1 MKLPNREK
9 AYIPISKLI
18 DYLLSETHITGK
30 TKSKFFR
37 LFGFNESN
45 LEMLEQGLLA
55 IAKTQA
61 IAEAN
66 PSAHGTKYVI
76 DGSLFTPL
84 NRFVKIRTVW
94 IIEREQDTPRFVTAY
109 PN

>member
-1 MKLPNREK
+1 MKLPNREN

-37 LFGFNESN
+37 LFGFDESN
-45 LEMLEQGLLA
+45 LDMLEQGLLA
-55 IAKTQA
+55 IAKTQDV
-61 IAEAN
+61 IEVN
-66 PSAHGTKYVI
+66 ISPHGTKYII
-76 DGSLFTPL
+76 DGNLFTPI
-84 NRFVKIRTVW
+84 NRFVKVRTVW
-94 IIEREQDTPRFVTAY
+94 IIEKDQDTPRFVTAH

>member
-1 MKLPNREK
+1 MKLPNRQK

-37 LFGFNESN
+37 LFGFDESN
-45 LEMLEQGLLA
+45 LDMLEQGLLA
-55 IAKTQA
+55 IAKTQD
-61 IAEAN
+61 IVEIN
-66 PSAHGTKYVI
+66 KSPHGTKYVI
-76 DGSLFTPL
+76 DGSLFTPV
-84 NRFVKIRTVW
+84 NRFVRIRTVW
-94 IIEREQDTPRFVTAY
+94 IIESDQDASRFVTAF

>member
-18 DYLLSETHITGK
+18 DYLLSETHVTGK

-37 LFGFNESN
+37 LFGFDESN
-45 LEMLEQGLLA
+45 SDMLEQGLLA
-55 IAKTQA
+55 IAKTQDVV
-61 IAEAN
+61 EVN
-66 PSAHGTKYVI
+66 TSAHGTKYVI
-76 DGSLFTPL
+76 DGSLFSPL
-84 NRFVKIRTVW
+84 NRFVRIRTVW
-94 IIEREQDTPRFVTAY
+94 IIEREQDAPRFVTAY